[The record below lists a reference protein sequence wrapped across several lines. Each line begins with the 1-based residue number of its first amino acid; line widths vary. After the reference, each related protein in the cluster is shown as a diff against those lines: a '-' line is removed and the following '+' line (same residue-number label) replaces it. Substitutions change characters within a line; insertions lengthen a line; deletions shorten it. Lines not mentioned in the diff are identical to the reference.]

1 MSVDPRCFCCLGE
14 ADALLRTHLKPV
26 IPKRPAGLLPPQKV
40 GGAVVHVFSSPPSIS
55 SAERVQL
62 RSHAPTAQV
71 IHPLLLFIKIHIDFT
86 STLPRLI
93 SWPSSSSEWTPGEF
107 SRCSHSWFPWKR
119 AVSPSPA
126 STEEPL
132 QTGSP

>member
-1 MSVDPRCFCCLGE
+1 MSLDPGCFCCSGE

-40 GGAVVHVFSSPPSIS
+40 GGAVVHAFSSPPSIS

-62 RSHAPTAQV
+62 RSNARTAQV
-71 IHPLLLFIKIHIDFT
+71 LHITTFRKIHIDFT
-86 STLPRLI
+86 TTLPRLM
-93 SWPSSSSEWTPGEF
+93 SLPSSSSEWTPGEF
-107 SRCSHSWFPWKR
+107 SRCNHSRFPWKGV
-119 AVSPSPA
+119 VSPSPA

-132 QTGSP
+132 QTGSL